1 MPLTVKTNTSAVDA
15 RFKQMGWTAKN
26 SLPGYLRQEARLTAV
41 ALAFQ
46 TQPFG
51 DNSQGAGIAAT
62 ATDIRRVYATP
73 GQAWDDIGGAFKAS
87 FGFWKA
93 AKSRDWTR
101 AQKILNRA
109 GTKFKLTPI
118 QPFDGGAAHRQ
129 LRNNQGRIPKSQKP
143 VMIVQDATRLK
154 TYVDSETKKVGFGKG
169 GWAACAR
176 ALGGTR
182 GIPGWVSRQKSPG
195 TVAER
200 YNTAISSVVMT
211 NEVPYASEI
220 INQAG
225 KAEAIRIAGER
236 LAKSIRTAALQR

>member
-51 DNSQGAGIAAT
+51 DNSQAAGIAAT
-62 ATDIRRVYATP
+62 ATDIRRVYITP
-73 GQAWDDIGGAFKAS
+73 GQAYDDLDPKAQP
-87 FGFWKA
+87 GFWKA
-93 AKSRDWTR
+93 VSARAWDR
-101 AQKILNRA
+101 AQRILRRSARNFSS
-109 GTKFKLTPI
+109 TQI

-129 LRNNQGRIPKSQKP
+129 LRNNQGRIPKSQKA
-143 VMIVQDATRLK
+143 VMIVQDAAKLK
-154 TYVDSETKKVGFGKG
+154 SYVDSETKKVGFGKG
-169 GWAACAR
+169 GWAACAQ

-200 YNTAISSVVMT
+200 YHTAISSVVMT

-220 INQAG
+220 ITAAG
-225 KAEAIRIAGER
+225 KADALAIAAER
-236 LAKSIRTAALQR
+236 LAKSIRIAVAQR

>member
-1 MPLTVKTNTSAVDA
+1 MPLHVRTNTSAVDA

-26 SLPGYLRQEARLTAV
+26 SLPGYLRQEARLVAV

-73 GQAWDDIGGAFKAS
+73 GQVFKDITNVGAAA
-87 FGFWKA
+87 GFWKA
-93 AKSRDWTR
+93 AVARQWDR
-101 AQKILNRA
+101 AKKILSKSGN
-109 GTKFKLTPI
+109 TFKLTPI
-118 QPFDGGAAHRQ
+118 QPFDGGSAHRQ

-154 TYVDSETKKVGFGKG
+154 TYIDSETKKVGFGKG

-195 TVAER
+195 TVVER

-225 KAEAIRIAGER
+225 KSDAIRIASER
-236 LAKSIRTAALQR
+236 LAKSIRTAVLQR

>member
-73 GQAWDDIGGAFKAS
+73 GQVFEDISNAGAAA
-87 FGFWKA
+87 GFWKA
-93 AKSRDWTR
+93 SVARQWDR
-101 AQKILNRA
+101 ARKILSKSGNA
-109 GTKFKLTPI
+109 FKLTPI
-118 QPFDGGAAHRQ
+118 QLFDGGAAHRQ

-220 INQAG
+220 INQSG
-225 KAEAIRIAGER
+225 KADAIRIAGER
-236 LAKSIRTAALQR
+236 LAKSIRTAVLNR

>member
-1 MPLTVKTNTSAVDA
+1 MPLRVKTNTSAVDA

-51 DNSQGAGIAAT
+51 DNSQAAGIAAT

-73 GQAWDDIGGAFKAS
+73 GQVYNDLDAKAQH
-87 FGFWKA
+87 GFWKA
-93 AKSRDWTR
+93 VSVRAWDRAKQILQR
-101 AQKILNRA
+101 AAR
-109 GTKFKLTPI
+109 KFSGIQI

-129 LRNNQGRIPKSQKP
+129 LRNKQGRISKSQKP
-143 VMIVQDATRLK
+143 VMIVQDTKKLK
-154 TYVDSETKKVGFGKG
+154 NYVDAETKKVGFGKG
-169 GWAACAR
+169 GWAACAA

-195 TVAER
+195 SVAER
-200 YNTAISSVVMT
+200 YHELISSVVMT

-220 INQAG
+220 ITPAG
-225 KAEAIRIAGER
+225 KADAIRIAGER
-236 LAKSIRTAALQR
+236 LAKSVRIAVSQR

>member
-1 MPLTVKTNTSAVDA
+1 MPLTVRTNTSAVDA

-41 ALAFQ
+41 ALAYQ

-62 ATDIRRVYATP
+62 ATDIRRVYATV
-73 GQAWDDIGGAFKAS
+73 GQVFKDINNAGSAA
-87 FGFWKA
+87 GFWKA
-93 AKSRDWTR
+93 VVARQWTR
-101 AQKILNRA
+101 AQKILAKSGNAFR
-109 GTKFKLTPI
+109 LTLI

-129 LRNNQGRIPKSQKP
+129 LRNNQGRIPKSQKA

-154 TYVDSETKKVGFGKG
+154 TYVDLETKKVGFGKG
-169 GWAACAR
+169 GWVACAR

-195 TVAER
+195 TVVER

-211 NEVPYASEI
+211 NQVPYASEI
-220 INQAG
+220 ITAGG
-225 KAEAIRIAGER
+225 KADAIRIAGQR
-236 LAKSIRTAALQR
+236 LAKSVRAAVTRR